1 MFLNVDGTFFAQL
14 FNFAVFFAILS
25 VVFIRPVGKAI
36 AKRREYINSLT
47 HDYDRYQ
54 GEAHSLRAQ
63 AETIRATARR
73 EAEAHLAKVRADA
86 TNEAGAITAQFAEQ
100 VEKTIQQ
107 AQSTVASELQQA
119 RANQSQLVGDLANLM
134 VQRTVT
140 EAAQ

>member
-1 MFLNVDGTFFAQL
+1 MFLQLDGTFFVQL
-14 FNFAVFFAILS
+14 INFAIFFALLT
-25 VVFIRPVGKAI
+25 VVFIRPVGNAI

-47 HDYDRYQ
+47 NDYDRYQ
-54 GEAHSLRAQ
+54 AEAQSLRAQ

-86 TNEAGAITAQFAEQ
+86 TNEAGAITAQYAEQ
-100 VEKTIQQ
+100 VEKTIQG
-107 AQSTVASELQQA
+107 AQNTVAAELGQA
-119 RANQSQLVGDLANLM
+119 RANQSQIVGDLANMM